1 MESSARDRRIMREKI
16 RRKKQMER
24 RRKMIRTGVY
34 AAGAVLVTVFLVKGV
49 FLPLV
54 NKMGGD
60 EEMSMVQANVI
71 ERDPDAAIRQPL

>member
-1 MESSARDRRIMREKI
+1 MREKI

-71 ERDPDAAIRQPL
+71 ERNPGRRG

>member
-71 ERDPDAAIRQPL
+71 ERNPGRRG